1 MTSSKQKWLVSS
13 LMGSLLLAGC
23 SLAPEYQPA
32 KVIVPVKFKE
42 SDPKLEDSNWKI
54 AQPADAQSR
63 GEWWRVFNDPLLNE
77 LEQQAIAGNQNL
89 KAVAANIQASRALRS
104 AAQAERLPSIGAG
117 FGPTRQKPSPASLG
131 LDDNAHT
138 SAQTLWRAQ
147 ANVSYELDLFGRIA
161 SSVNAATA
169 DVQQQEALYQ
179 SALLALQADVAQ
191 GYFLIRQLD
200 AEQVIY
206 NRTIKLLGETRDLV
220 QTRFRNGLVSEL
232 DVSRAQTE
240 LATAQTNALTIAR
253 NRATAEHAL
262 AVLLGKTP
270 ADFNLAAQPLATNSI
285 RLPAG
290 LPSTLLE
297 RRPDIAAAE
306 RAMAADNARI
316 GIARAAFFPKL
327 DLTGALGYESSTL
340 GDLGKW
346 SSRTFLL
353 GPVAGTILSLPLF
366 DGGQRKAGVAQARAD
381 YEESVANYRQ
391 TVLNAFRE
399 VENGLSDQRILDQQI
414 QAQNQALS
422 SSRHANQ
429 LSHLRYREG
438 AISYLDVIDSDR
450 TILQQEQLSAQ
461 LNGTRMMASVN
472 LIRALGGG
480 WHNAESSVKSES

>member
-1 MTSSKQKWLVSS
+1 MTGFKPHWILSS

-32 KVIVPVKFKE
+32 KVIIPLQFKE
-42 SDPKLEDSNWKI
+42 ADAKLDDPNWSI

-63 GEWWRVFNDPLLNE
+63 GEWWHIFNDPQLND
-77 LEQQAIAGNQNL
+77 LQQQAIVGNQNL
-89 KAVAANIQASRALRS
+89 KAAAANIQASRALRS

-131 LDDNAHT
+131 LDADTPT
-138 SAQTLWRAQ
+138 SARTLWRAQ

-169 DVQQQEALYQ
+169 DVQQQEALYH

-191 GYFLIRQLD
+191 AYFLIRQFD
-200 AEQVIY
+200 AEQAIY
-206 NRTIKLLGETRDLV
+206 AQNIKLLTENQNLIQARY
-220 QTRFRNGLVSEL
+220 RNGLVSDL

-240 LATAQTNALTIAR
+240 LSTAQTNALSIAR
-253 NRATAEHAL
+253 SRASTEHGL
-262 AVLLGKTP
+262 AVLLGKSP
-270 ADFNLAAQPLATNSI
+270 ADFSLAIQPLSATAI

-290 LPSTLLE
+290 LPSSLLE

-327 DLTGALGYESSTL
+327 DLTGALGYESASL
-340 GDLGKW
+340 GNLGKW

-353 GPVAGTILSLPLF
+353 GPLAGTILSLPLF
-366 DGGQRKAGVAQARAD
+366 DGGQRKAGIAQARAG
-381 YEESVANYRQ
+381 YEQSVANYRQ

-414 QAQNQALS
+414 QAQGQALA

-429 LSHLRYREG
+429 LSHFRYREG
-438 AISYLDVIDSDR
+438 RISYLDVIDSDR
-450 TILQQEQLSAQ
+450 NILQQEQLAAQ
-461 LNGTRMMASVN
+461 LHGRRMIASVD

-480 WHNAESSVKSES
+480 WHSQ

>member
-1 MTSSKQKWLVSS
+1 MTGFKPHWILSS

-32 KVIVPVKFKE
+32 KLVIPLQFKE
-42 SDPKLEDSNWKI
+42 ADAKLNDPNWTI

-63 GEWWRVFNDPLLNE
+63 GEWWRIFNDPQLND

-89 KAVAANIQASRALRS
+89 KVAAANIQASRALRS
-104 AAQAERLPSIGAG
+104 VTQAERLPSIGAG

-131 LDDNAHT
+131 LDSDAST
-138 SAQTLWRAQ
+138 SARTLWRAQ
-147 ANVSYELDLFGRIA
+147 ANASYELDLFGRIA

-169 DVQQQEALYQ
+169 DVQQQEALYH

-191 GYFLIRQLD
+191 AYFLIRQFD
-200 AEQVIY
+200 AEQAIY
-206 NRTIKLLGETRDLV
+206 AQNIKLLTENQNLIQARY
-220 QTRFRNGLVSEL
+220 RNGLVSDL

-240 LATAQTNALTIAR
+240 LSTAQSTALSITR
-253 NRATAEHAL
+253 NRANTEHAL
-262 AVLLGKTP
+262 AVLLGKAP
-270 ADFNLAAQPLATNSI
+270 AEFSLAIQPLFATAI

-290 LPSTLLE
+290 LPSSLLE

-327 DLTGALGYESSTL
+327 DLTGALGYESASL

-366 DGGQRKAGVAQARAD
+366 DGGQRKAGVAQARAG
-381 YEESVANYRQ
+381 YEQSVANYRQ

-414 QAQNQALS
+414 QAQGQALA

-438 AISYLDVIDSDR
+438 SISYLDVIDSDR
-450 TILQQEQLSAQ
+450 SILQQEQLAAQ
-461 LNGTRMMASVN
+461 LHGSRMIASVD

-480 WHNAESSVKSES
+480 WHTGQVELVRQ

>member
-1 MTSSKQKWLVSS
+1 MTGFKPHWILSS
-13 LMGSLLLAGC
+13 LMSSLLLAGC

-32 KVIVPVKFKE
+32 KVVIPLQFKE
-42 SDPKLEDSNWKI
+42 ADAKLDDPNWSV

-63 GEWWRVFNDPLLNE
+63 GEWWCIFNDPQLND

-89 KAVAANIQASRALRS
+89 KAAAANIQASRALRS

-131 LDDNAHT
+131 LDSDAST
-138 SAQTLWRAQ
+138 SARTLWRAQ

-169 DVQQQEALYQ
+169 DVQQQEALYH

-191 GYFLIRQLD
+191 AYFLIRQFD
-200 AEQVIY
+200 AEQAIHTQ
-206 NRTIKLLGETRDLV
+206 NIKLLTENQNLIQARY
-220 QTRFRNGLVSEL
+220 RNGLVSDL

-240 LATAQTNALTIAR
+240 LSTAQSNALSITR
-253 NRATAEHAL
+253 NRASTEHAL

-270 ADFNLAAQPLATNSI
+270 AEFSLAIQPLSATAI

-290 LPSTLLE
+290 LPSSLLEE

-327 DLTGALGYESSTL
+327 DLTGALGYESSSL

-366 DGGQRKAGVAQARAD
+366 DGGQRKAGVAQARAG
-381 YEESVANYRQ
+381 YEKSVANYRQ
-391 TVLNAFRE
+391 AVLNAFRE

-414 QAQNQALS
+414 QTQGQALT

-429 LSHLRYREG
+429 H
-438 AISYLDVIDSDR
+438 
-450 TILQQEQLSAQ
+450 
-461 LNGTRMMASVN
+461 
-472 LIRALGGG
+472 
-480 WHNAESSVKSES
+480 

>member
-1 MTSSKQKWLVSS
+1 MTGFKPHWILSS
-13 LMGSLLLAGC
+13 LMGILLLAGC

-32 KVIVPVKFKE
+32 KVIIPLQFKE
-42 SDPKLEDSNWKI
+42 ADTKLDDPNWSI
-54 AQPADAQSR
+54 AQPTDAQSR
-63 GEWWRVFNDPLLNE
+63 GEWWLIFNDPQLND
-77 LEQQAIAGNQNL
+77 LQQQAIAGNQNL
-89 KAVAANIQASRALRS
+89 KAAAANIQASRALRS

-131 LDDNAHT
+131 LDADAPT
-138 SAQTLWRAQ
+138 SAHTLWRAQ

-169 DVQQQEALYQ
+169 DVQQQEALYH

-191 GYFLIRQLD
+191 AYFLIRQFD
-200 AEQVIY
+200 AEQAIY
-206 NRTIKLLGETRDLV
+206 AQNIKLLTENQNLIQARY
-220 QTRFRNGLVSEL
+220 RNGLVSDL

-240 LATAQTNALTIAR
+240 LSTAQTNALSIAR
-253 NRATAEHAL
+253 SRANTEHAL
-262 AVLLGKTP
+262 AVLLGKPP
-270 ADFNLAAQPLATNSI
+270 ADFSLAIQPLSAAAI

-327 DLTGALGYESSTL
+327 DLTGALGYESASL

-366 DGGQRKAGVAQARAD
+366 DGGQRKAGIAQARAG
-381 YEESVANYRQ
+381 YEQSVANYRK

-414 QAQNQALS
+414 QAQGQALA

-438 AISYLDVIDSDR
+438 SISYLDVIDSDR
-450 TILQQEQLSAQ
+450 SILQQEQLAAQ
-461 LNGTRMMASVN
+461 LHGSRMIASVD

-480 WHNAESSVKSES
+480 WHTGQIELVRQ